1 MSMSEAAGTLAR
13 VIAVRSPAR
22 GVVLIVA
29 ASGFFA
35 VNGSVAKLVI
45 QAGIGPAHLTT
56 LRASGAF
63 LALLGGVLVHDAR
76 RLAVRRQELATLVVF
91 GLTGLFLVPMLYFVA
106 ISRLP
111 VGIGLLFEYTAPL
124 LVALWARFGQRRP
137 VRTRLW
143 GGLVLSLAGLACVA
157 EVWGQVRL
165 DRVGIRPN
173 ASTRA
178 SWPQSSTSST
188 PPSPI
193 SWWTCRGTPS
203 SSSSQPGWRTPV
215 RARGNPRPPPTP
227 RRVRGGHRRRPRAL
241 RPLARPGR
249 HAGAEPAPAARDG
262 PAHPDRLGVRPR
274 RSRRT
279 GELVAGCAPAR
290 PRHRH
295 ATHGQLA
302 ARRRQGPPTSA
313 DTAARHGRPATWPHR
328 PRPAGGARLP
338 RPAPAD

>member
-165 DRVGIRPN
+165 DRVGI
-173 ASTRA
+173 AA
-178 SWPQSSTSST
+178 
-188 PPSPI
+188 
-193 SWWTCRGTPS
+193 GF
-203 SSSSQPGWRTPV
+203 GAAV
-215 RARGNPRPPPTP
+215 LLAVYFVVGARGVADRD
-227 RRVRGGHRRRPRAL
+227 
-241 RPLARPGR
+241 PLWL
-249 HAGAEPAPAARDG
+249 HCCYVVL
-262 PAHPDRLGVRPR
+262 LGSVVPYV
-274 RSRRT
+274 
-279 GELVAGCAPAR
+279 LVAASLQ
-290 PRHRH
+290 H
-295 ATHGQLA
+295 L
-302 ARRRQGPPTSA
+302 
-313 DTAARHGRPATWPHR
+313 PATSVGILGMIEPVIAATVAWLALDEVLSPAQLLGGMLVLAGVALAETARVAAPEPPH
-328 PRPAGGARLP
+328 LP
-338 RPAPAD
+338 PG